1 MTLSSEPPVADA
13 GHDRYPMLGHAI
25 GSIYRDVAGAA
36 GWRAMYRQT
45 GWMNVGYWD
54 DGTTDLPAA
63 CVALFQKLLDRVPG
77 PLGRVLE
84 VACGLGDG
92 TAMIAGTGRADMVTG
107 INLLPPQIG
116 IAARRVPGVRFAAM
130 DAVRLAL
137 ADASIDTIICAEA
150 AMHFDSRADF
160 FREAFRVLK
169 PGGRL
174 VVADC
179 LTLRAARAIP
189 HRNVL
194 SGTPAYAGQLLRAG
208 FRSVHLDEV
217 TERTWLPFIAHAEA
231 WVEAALTAGRIDPA
245 EGALQLDVI
254 RSMRGPLWG
263 AYVLVDAIRPAGPA

>member
-1 MTLSSEPPVADA
+1 M
-13 GHDRYPMLGHAI
+13 GQDRRLILGQAI
-25 GSIYRDVAGAA
+25 GSMYRDVAWAA
-36 GWRAMYRQT
+36 GWRTMYRET

-54 DGTTDLPAA
+54 DGTNNLPAA
-63 CVALFQKLLDRVPG
+63 CVALFQQLLDRAPG
-77 PLGRVLE
+77 SLGRVLE
-84 VACGLGDG
+84 VACGLGEG
-92 TAMIAGTGRADMVTG
+92 AAVIAGTGRADMVLG
-107 INLLPPQIG
+107 VNLLPPQID
-116 IAARRVPGVRFAAM
+116 IAARRTPEARFAAM
-130 DAVRLAL
+130 DAVRLAI
-137 ADASIDTIICAEA
+137 ADASIDTIICVEA

-174 VVADC
+174 LVADC
-179 LTLRAARAIP
+179 LTLHATGAFP
-189 HRNVL
+189 HSNVL
-194 SGTPAYAGQLLRAG
+194 SGIPAYAGQLLRAG